1 LLLDRDADHR
11 CRYEEWFMS
20 QAATTPLP
28 TPHPAGSRQDV
39 KLISLVGGAHLIS
52 HYSQLLLAPLF
63 PWLKTAF
70 GVSYAELGFLM
81 TVFFVVSCAVQ
92 AFSGF
97 VVDRYGPRP
106 ILFSGLG
113 LLALAAFGFAASQ
126 SYPCWRC
133 FRWWRAWATACFTPS
148 ITHCSTAKS
157 RPSAWAM
164 PTACMALPAAWAGRW
179 RRPCWCH

>member
-1 LLLDRDADHR
+1 
-11 CRYEEWFMS
+11 MS

-126 SYPCWRC
+126 SYP
-133 FRWWRAWATACFTPS
+133 
-148 ITHCSTAKS
+148 
-157 RPSAWAM
+157 M
-164 PTACMALPAAWAGRW
+164 LALFSVVAGVGNGAAG
-179 RRPCWCH
+179 